1 MSPSSR
7 PPPHAIPAGTI
18 LGGEFRLG
26 AFLAE
31 GSVGAVYAAERV
43 VDGQRVAMKLLKPD
57 YIDED
62 DVVIRFLEEAR
73 TVEHLRHPNIVE
85 IYGHGRADDGTP
97 FLVMELLDGVPLSAY
112 TRSGARI
119 PLGQAVP
126 LLQGV
131 LAGLAAAHAHGIV
144 HRDLK
149 PGNVFLARDGRGVY
163 AVKILDFG
171 IAKVMDAAGGPGG
184 ATRTGV
190 LLGTPAY
197 MSPEQVATPK
207 LVDERADLWAA
218 GVIFY
223 RMLAGRPAFTGSNEF
238 ERLQSVLLSTPPPL
252 GTIDPSLEILD
263 AFMERALAKDKNAR
277 FSSAAE
283 MARAL
288 AETMSPDG
296 FPPESTSLSSLPSG
310 YSEPDE
316 PIREADVDVLPAAL
330 DVLQPAPAPIVLP
343 AEARA
348 AAPPAKPWMPLVALG
363 TALLTVVVG
372 LGVIYAV
379 AGASLASAVDRA
391 RARARGSADSS
402 GVLAP
407 AVDGIDAGAAVQA
420 ATGPSPAQFSPPE
433 LEGDGD
439 LGDVTR
445 ALVARRRAVQH
456 CYDLALPT
464 RKLRG
469 EVRVRLV
476 FGKDGRVASARL
488 ASSTL
493 SDPDTE
499 ACIVDELRRAR
510 LESSGGG
517 ALPPSTKAVQP
528 ITFTQD

>member
-1 MSPSSR
+1 MAPSTR

-43 VDGQRVAMKLLKPD
+43 SDGQRVAMKLLKPD

-62 DVVIRFLEEAR
+62 DVVARFIEEAR
-73 TVEHLRHPNIVE
+73 AVEHLRHPNIVE

-119 PLGQAVP
+119 PVGQAVP

-131 LAGLAAAHAHGIV
+131 LAGLAAAHAHGVV

-149 PGNVFLARDGRGVY
+149 PGNVFLARDPRGVY
-163 AVKILDFG
+163 TVKILDFG

-252 GTIDPSLEILD
+252 ESIDETLAILD
-263 AFMERALAKDKNAR
+263 PFLERALAKDKNAR
-277 FSSAAE
+277 FSSALE

-296 FPPESTSLSSLPSG
+296 LPPESTSLSSLPSG
-310 YSEPDE
+310 YSEPE
-316 PIREADVDVLPAAL
+316 IREADVDVLPPESE
-330 DVLQPAPAPIVLP
+330 VLQPTHPPPAPLP
-343 AEARA
+343 DAHPT
-348 AAPPAKPWMPLVALG
+348 APPAKPWMPLVALG
-363 TALLTVVVG
+363 TAALTLVAG
-372 LGVIYAV
+372 LGIIYAV
-379 AGASLASAVDRA
+379 ARRPLMEAVQRSRAKSHASTETTSAVTTD
-391 RARARGSADSS
+391 GNTSAN
-402 GVLAP
+402 
-407 AVDGIDAGAAVQA
+407 DGADGG
-420 ATGPSPAQFSPPE
+420 ATGSDGATSPARFDHPDV
-433 LEGDGD
+433 EGDVD
-439 LGDVTR
+439 VGDVTR
-445 ALVARRRAVQH
+445 ALLGRRRAVQH

-476 FGKDGRVASARL
+476 FGKDGRVTSARL
-488 ASSTL
+488 DSSTL

-499 ACIVDELRRAR
+499 ACIVDELRRAH
-510 LESSGGG
+510 LDLPAG
-517 ALPPSTKAVQP
+517 ANAGTVKVLQP
-528 ITFTQD
+528 VIF